1 MDSLE
6 RLNEALAYIEEN
18 LEENIN
24 YTEIARIACCSEFH
38 FKRMFS
44 FLAGITLSD
53 YIRRRRLT
61 QAAFDL
67 RSANVKVLDTA
78 LKYGYSSPDAFT
90 RAFQNLHGMT
100 PTEARKNGLSLKAYP
115 RMTFQ
120 LTVKGAGE
128 MNYRI
133 ETKEAF
139 RVAGVMK
146 RITLVYSGTN
156 PDIAEMWQTIGEETV
171 KRIEQLSDLQPS
183 GIINVCSNFSEGR
196 EDNGELD
203 YYIAAATTKPCP
215 DDFQE
220 LEVEASAWAVFEV
233 SGDWEKVQEAWGR
246 IYAEWFPSSGFEL
259 NKGPEIM
266 SSADN
271 FSEIWIPVKKK

>member
-1 MDSLE
+1 MESLE
-6 RLNEALAYIEEN
+6 RLNDALSFIEEN
-18 LEENIN
+18 LEESID
-24 YTEIARIACCSEFH
+24 YKEVARIACCSEFH

-44 FLAGITLSD
+44 FLAGITLSE
-53 YIRRRRLT
+53 YIRKRRLT

-67 RSANVKVLDTA
+67 RAGNAKVLDIA
-78 LKYGYSSPDAFT
+78 LKYGYASPDAFA

-100 PTEARKNGLSLKAYP
+100 PSVARKSGLSLKAYP

-128 MNYRI
+128 LNYRI
-133 ETKEAF
+133 EEKEAF

-146 RITLVYSGTN
+146 RITLIYSGTN
-156 PDIAEMWQTIGEETV
+156 SDISEMLQKTPQETFE
-171 KRIEQLSDLQPS
+171 RIKKLSDLEPS
-183 GIINVCSNFSEGR
+183 GIIHVCTNFSEGR

-203 YYIAAATTKPCP
+203 YYIAAATSKPCP
-215 DDFQE
+215 EDFDD
-220 LEVEASAWAVFEV
+220 LEVEAATWAVFEV

-259 NKGPEIM
+259 NKGPEILA
-266 SSADN
+266 STDR